1 MTCVVG
7 VVENGVVWMGAD
19 SFSGN
24 GYFCSKSSLP
34 KVFLRDGI
42 LLGTA
47 GDWRGS
53 ALLQNMEVPAC
64 PDDMPVELYLA
75 GLFVGAM
82 REHFRAHGFL
92 QEVNS
97 QQQTEDM
104 QILIGFRGRLFALW
118 QQFQVTE
125 SLEGYEAI
133 GAGMYVAAGA
143 LYAAQQMKLP
153 VAEQLEMSLMAA
165 RAHHPVVRPPF
176 VMMNEHGHV
185 E

>member
-24 GYFCSKSSLP
+24 GYYCSRSSLP
-34 KVFLRDGI
+34 KVFLREGV

-53 ALLQNMEVPAC
+53 ALLRSLEVPAL
-64 PDDMPVELYLA
+64 PEGMLVETFLA
-75 GLFVGAM
+75 GPFVAAM

-104 QILIGFRGRLFALW
+104 QVLIGIKGRLFALW
-118 QQFQVTE
+118 QQFQLTE
-125 SLEGYEAI
+125 SQEGYEVI
-133 GAGMYVAAGA
+133 GSGMYVAAGA
-143 LYAAQQMKLP
+143 LYVARQVRLP
-153 VAEQLEMSLMAA
+153 AREQIEISLMAA
-165 RAHHPVVRPPF
+165 SAHTPYVRPPF
-176 VMMNEHGHV
+176 VMMNEQGDVH
-185 E
+185 